1 MIEAL
6 TLRGLED
13 PDMIKPDDGK
23 SENQRQK
30 RNLSKDH
37 DRGFDSERT

>member
-6 TLRGLED
+6 TLKGLED
-13 PDMIKPDDGK
+13 PDKIKPDDAK

-30 RNLSKDH
+30 WNLSKDH
-37 DRGFDSERT
+37 DRGSETDRT